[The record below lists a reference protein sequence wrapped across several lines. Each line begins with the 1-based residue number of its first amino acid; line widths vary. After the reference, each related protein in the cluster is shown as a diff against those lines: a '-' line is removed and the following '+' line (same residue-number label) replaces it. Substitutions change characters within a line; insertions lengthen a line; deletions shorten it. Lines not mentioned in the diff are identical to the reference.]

1 MQREENIPKLKPTS
15 YISPLQQVSKPLI
28 KGLGSLSSYMGGET
42 EARRG
47 GLGQVTPLNVEEK
60 DHSQGT
66 KAFWSSKRPAG

>member
-15 YISPLQQVSKPLI
+15 SISLLQQVSKPLVE
-28 KGLGSLSSYMGGET
+28 GLGSLSSYVGRET
-42 EARRG
+42 EAQRG